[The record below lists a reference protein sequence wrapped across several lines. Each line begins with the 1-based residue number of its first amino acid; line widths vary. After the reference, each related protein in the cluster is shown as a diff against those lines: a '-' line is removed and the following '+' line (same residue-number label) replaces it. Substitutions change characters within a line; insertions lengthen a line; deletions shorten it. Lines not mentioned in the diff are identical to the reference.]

1 MMRGA
6 LTGMI
11 ILLCASRLG
20 AQQIEVPRTDML
32 RVPTAVKQLMQAQP
46 DASDFRGGWS
56 GKVARAQLTASVV
69 EGTLPLV
76 VIPALFADSQQP
88 TDEISTS
95 ALQLRLFAESTPS
108 TVSAYFRETSLGRL
122 TISGQ
127 VTEWVPTSFTRAEVV
142 GQSAGLGPEAK
153 PREWLRQAV
162 ANIDAKIDFGQFDND
177 GGDGIPNSGDDDGRV
192 DGAAF
197 LFREIDAA
205 CGGNGVWP
213 HRWRLSDETV
223 PGAVT
228 NDLRPNGQPIVV
240 DDYMVM
246 GARNCGGTRALDVN
260 VFAHETGHILG
271 LPDYYD
277 ATGGILREQRRW
289 VIGCWEIMSAGSWGC
304 GAGPAATAVIP
315 PHFGAYTK
323 TLLGWI
329 SPRTVVAKLRPE
341 EHELRPAH
349 STGDALRIPL
359 SEREYL
365 LVENRARQGFDTG
378 LPGAGVVVYH
388 IELGRNFLP
397 CQACPRKYS
406 YMLLEADGDSA
417 LARAET
423 SGGNRGAGSDA
434 FGPSRARIDDGT
446 MPSTR
451 LNNGTSTWVRLSR
464 MIVDA
469 VTGIARV
476 TVSFAPSHITLERV
490 VAAFGMTPLPAD
502 DATLLDSAGNEN
514 GRYDVG
520 DFRAYLRIQAE
531 TAN

>member
-1 MMRGA
+1 MMRVV
-6 LTGMI
+6 LTVMT
-11 ILLCASRLG
+11 ILLFASRLG
-20 AQQIEVPRTDML
+20 AQQIEMPRAEVTS
-32 RVPTAVKQLMQAQP
+32 VPTAVRQLLLAQP
-46 DASDFRGGWS
+46 DALDFRGGWS
-56 GKVARAQLTASVV
+56 GKVALAQLTSSAVG
-69 EGTLPLV
+69 GTLPLV
-76 VIPALFADSQQP
+76 VIPTLFADSQQP

-108 TVSAYFRETSLGRL
+108 TVSAYYKETSLGKL

-142 GQSAGLGPEAK
+142 GQSAGLGDEAK

-177 GGDGIPNSGDDDGRV
+177 GPDGIPNSGDDDGRV

-213 HRWRLSDETV
+213 HRWRLSDGTV

-228 NDLRPNGQPIVV
+228 NDLRPNGQRIVV

-277 ATGGILREQRRW
+277 MTGGILREQRRW
-289 VIGCWEIMSAGSWGC
+289 VVGCWEIMSAGSWGC
-304 GAGPAATAVIP
+304 GAGPATTAVIP
-315 PHFGAYTK
+315 THFGAYTK

-329 SPRTVVAKLRPE
+329 SPRTVVAKFRPE
-341 EHELRPAH
+341 QHELRPAH

-359 SEREYL
+359 SDREYL

-397 CQACPRKYS
+397 CQGCARKYS

-417 LARAET
+417 LVRVET
-423 SGGNRGAGSDA
+423 TGWNRGAGSDA
-434 FGPSRARIDDGT
+434 FGPSRARIDDSSV
-446 MPSTR
+446 PSTR

-476 TVSFAPSHITLERV
+476 TVSFAPSQITLGRV
-490 VAAFGMTPLPAD
+490 VAALGLTPLPSD
-502 DATLLDSAGNEN
+502 EATLLDGAGNEN